1 MISKNR
7 QKMLLFYL
15 EASYGFYDEILNHVP
30 MLTNQPNT
38 VMVESIPDPEPVQDP
53 EPDRSQDIYF

>member
-1 MISKNR
+1 MILKNR

-30 MLTNQPNT
+30 IITNQPNT
-38 VMVESIPDPEPVQDP
+38 VMVESI
-53 EPDRSQDIYF
+53 IYF